1 MKYNELIES
10 RKIILRLERDVWHL
24 RTNLKFMTVVA
35 VVASV
40 IVVSETLLN
49 ILMK

>member
-24 RTNLKFMTVVA
+24 QHNLKFMTIIAAISSLIVVA
-35 VVASV
+35 
-40 IVVSETLLN
+40 ETLLN
-49 ILMK
+49 IVLK